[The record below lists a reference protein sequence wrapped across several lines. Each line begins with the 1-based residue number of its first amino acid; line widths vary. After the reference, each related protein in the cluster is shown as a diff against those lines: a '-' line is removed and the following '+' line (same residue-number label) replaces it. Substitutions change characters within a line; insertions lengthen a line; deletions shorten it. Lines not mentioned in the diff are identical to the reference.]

1 MDFFPIKTLIY
12 DQRYALLGLSVPFVG
27 VGSLLALSLSKGSK
41 AALCAARTLERGGIT
56 LAWTIDDAV
65 SHKALRDTKI
75 FVREVSFRLGD
86 LGPKIHIRLFRYPG
100 DKEIYF
106 EQSHF
111 LQTPDQT
118 SPVVPPLKSDNNE
131 ADALTH
137 AVEILTLS
145 YEHALALG
153 HEPSVGWLVPNPDY

>member
-1 MDFFPIKTLIY
+1 MMW
-12 DQRYALLGLSVPFVG
+12 RSV
-27 VGSLLALSLSKGSK
+27 
-41 AALCAARTLERGGIT
+41 LCASPTQERGEIT

-65 SHKALRDTKI
+65 SHKTLKDIKI

-86 LGPKIHIRLFRYPG
+86 LAPKIRIKLFRYPG

-106 EQSHF
+106 DQSHF

-131 ADALTH
+131 AYALSH
-137 AVEILTLS
+137 AVETLILA
-145 YEHALALG
+145 YEAAVALG
-153 HEPSVGWLVPNPDY
+153 HEPSEEWLIPNDDY

>member
-1 MDFFPIKTLIY
+1 MQT
-12 DQRYALLGLSVPFVG
+12 Q
-27 VGSLLALSLSKGSK
+27 
-41 AALCAARTLERGGIT
+41 ERGGIV

-65 SHKALRDTKI
+65 SHKVLRDIKI

-86 LGPKIHIRLFRYPG
+86 LTANIRIRLFRYPG

-111 LQTPDQT
+111 LQTPEQT

-131 ADALTH
+131 AYALSH
-137 AVEILTLS
+137 AVETLIHS
-145 YEHALALG
+145 YESAVDLG
-153 HEPSVGWLVPNPDY
+153 HEPSERWLIANPDY

>member
-1 MDFFPIKTLIY
+1 MMCHLAIC
-12 DQRYALLGLSVPFVG
+12 AVPT
-27 VGSLLALSLSKGSK
+27 K
-41 AALCAARTLERGGIT
+41 ERGGIS

-65 SHKALRDTKI
+65 SHKALTDIKI

-86 LGPKIHIRLFRYPG
+86 LRPKIRIRLFRYPG

-118 SPVVPPLKSDNNE
+118 SPVVPSLKSDNNE
-131 ADALTH
+131 AYALAH
-137 AVEILTLS
+137 AVETLTLS
-145 YEHALALG
+145 YEAALALG
-153 HEPSVGWLVPNPDY
+153 HEPSDSWLLPNDDY

>member
-1 MDFFPIKTLIY
+1 MCHSAI
-12 DQRYALLGLSVPFVG
+12 
-27 VGSLLALSLSKGSK
+27 
-41 AALCAARTLERGGIT
+41 CAVLTQERGGIS

-65 SHKALRDTKI
+65 SHKALTDIQI

-86 LGPKIHIRLFRYPG
+86 LRPKIRIRLFRYPG

-118 SPVVPPLKSDNNE
+118 SPVVPSLKSDNNE
-131 ADALTH
+131 AYTLTH
-137 AVEILTLS
+137 AVETLTLS
-145 YEHALALG
+145 YEAALASG
-153 HEPSVGWLVPNPDY
+153 HEPYDSWLVPNDDY

>member
-1 MDFFPIKTLIY
+1 MMW
-12 DQRYALLGLSVPFVG
+12 RSALGAVQT
-27 VGSLLALSLSKGSK
+27 
-41 AALCAARTLERGGIT
+41 RERGGTT

-65 SHKALRDTKI
+65 SHKVLKDIKI
-75 FVREVSFRLGD
+75 FVREVSFRLGE
-86 LGPKIHIRLFRYPG
+86 LTPKIRIRLFRYPG

-131 ADALTH
+131 AYALTH
-137 AVEILTLS
+137 AVETLILS
-145 YEHALALG
+145 YEAAVDSG
-153 HEPSVGWLVPNPDY
+153 HEPSEGWLISNPDY

>member
-1 MDFFPIKTLIY
+1 MLRSAF
-12 DQRYALLGLSVPFVG
+12 G
-27 VGSLLALSLSKGSK
+27 
-41 AALCAARTLERGGIT
+41 AAQKQKRGEIT

-65 SHKALRDTKI
+65 SHKVLRDIKI

-86 LGPKIHIRLFRYPG
+86 LAPKIRIRLFRYPG

-111 LQTPDQT
+111 LQTPEQS

-131 ADALTH
+131 AYALSH
-137 AVEILTLS
+137 AVETLILA
-145 YEHALALG
+145 YEAAVDLG
-153 HEPSVGWLVPNPDY
+153 HEPSAGWLISNPDY

>member
-1 MDFFPIKTLIY
+1 MMW
-12 DQRYALLGLSVPFVG
+12 RAGLCTVQ
-27 VGSLLALSLSKGSK
+27 
-41 AALCAARTLERGGIT
+41 TLERGGIA

-86 LGPKIHIRLFRYPG
+86 LTPKIRIRLFRYPG

-106 EQSHF
+106 DQSHF

-131 ADALTH
+131 AYALSH
-137 AVEILTLS
+137 AVETLILT
-145 YEHALALG
+145 YEAAVASG
-153 HEPSVGWLVPNPDY
+153 HEPSEEWLIPNPDY

>member
-1 MDFFPIKTLIY
+1 MQTK
-12 DQRYALLGLSVPFVG
+12 
-27 VGSLLALSLSKGSK
+27 
-41 AALCAARTLERGGIT
+41 ERGGIA

-65 SHKALRDTKI
+65 SHKVLRDIKI

-86 LGPKIHIRLFRYPG
+86 LAPKIRTRLFRYPG

-118 SPVVPPLKSDNNE
+118 SPVVPPLKSDNSE
-131 ADALTH
+131 AYALSH
-137 AVEILTLS
+137 AVETLILS
-145 YEHALALG
+145 YEAAVASG
-153 HEPSVGWLVPNPDY
+153 HVPSEEWLIPNPDY

>member
-1 MDFFPIKTLIY
+1 MCHSAI
-12 DQRYALLGLSVPFVG
+12 
-27 VGSLLALSLSKGSK
+27 
-41 AALCAARTLERGGIT
+41 CAVLTQERGGIS

-65 SHKALRDTKI
+65 SHKALTDIQI

-86 LGPKIHIRLFRYPG
+86 LRPKIRIRLFRYPG

-118 SPVVPPLKSDNNE
+118 SPVAPSLKSDSNE
-131 ADALTH
+131 AYALTH
-137 AVEILTLS
+137 AVETLTLS
-145 YEHALALG
+145 YEAALASG
-153 HEPSVGWLVPNPDY
+153 HEPYDSWLVPNDDY